1 MKIRYI
7 NQFSEDC
14 IIFIFQVRETLR
26 KNGAME
32 ESFISSLVT
41 HIVTD
46 SPVDN
51 KENLLGDDCTAV
63 IINVG

>member
-1 MKIRYI
+1 M
-7 NQFSEDC
+7 
-14 IIFIFQVRETLR
+14 RETLR